1 MGNVFNI
8 KIDVQKLE
16 AEFRDMNNA
25 LKKATVNSLNTVG
38 RKINKEMALDIKQHF
53 NIKARSLKLGKI
65 VRLIRADARKQ
76 IPFFTI
82 SILKKA
88 RGLALYSPRR
98 TKAGIEVEVKKGRR
112 KIVKSSFFITSRK
125 KGKKFVARKG
135 KEGRAVE
142 RISRTGK
149 RYKAARSEFLLGPS
163 IAQLYRR
170 RKSLRLIDM
179 VIDRDYKKTLD
190 ENFNKQF
197 EKRR

>member
-25 LKKATVNSLNTVG
+25 LKRATVNSLNKVG
-38 RKINKEMALDIKQHF
+38 RKVNREIATDIKQNY
-53 NIKARSLKLGKI
+53 NIKAKTLKLGKT

-112 KIVKSSFFITSRK
+112 KTVKGSFFITSRK
-125 KGKKFVARKG
+125 TRKQFVARKG
-135 KEGRAVE
+135 KEGRVVE
-142 RISRTGK
+142 RITKTGR

-170 RKSLRLIDM
+170 RKSLRLIDT

-197 EKRR
+197 ERKR

>member
-38 RKINKEMALDIKQHF
+38 RKINKEMAADIKLNY

-82 SILKKA
+82 SILKKG
-88 RGLALYSPRR
+88 RGLALYSPKR
-98 TKAGIEVEVKKGRR
+98 TKAGISVKIKKTRKTVKG
-112 KIVKSSFFITSRK
+112 SFFITSRS

-163 IAQLYRR
+163 IAGLYRR
-170 RKSLRLIDM
+170 RNSLALIDK
-179 VIDRDYKKTLD
+179 VIDREYKKILD

-197 EKRR
+197 ERRR